1 MSLLINEGMSWESG
15 MWGDTCIHGIFSA
28 SLISLSARSSMDQ
41 SEYDASMDWS
51 EYKEYKY

>member
-1 MSLLINEGMSWESG
+1 MHCSVLILYHWWVSQALCVLE
-15 MWGDTCIHGIFSA
+15 GIFSP
-28 SLISLSARSSMDQ
+28 SLISLSASSSMDQ